1 MGSTLAEIEMRI
13 ELLSIE
19 LKELAKILQEIDAK
33 AQELQG
39 RDV

>member
-1 MGSTLAEIEMRI
+1 MNLAEIEMRL

-33 AQELQG
+33 AQELQDG
-39 RDV
+39 QP

>member
-1 MGSTLAEIEMRI
+1 MTLAEIEMRL
-13 ELLSIE
+13 ELVSIE

-39 RDV
+39 

>member
-1 MGSTLAEIEMRI
+1 MTLAEIEMRL

-39 RDV
+39 

>member
-1 MGSTLAEIEMRI
+1 MNLAEIEMRL

-19 LKELAKILQEIDAK
+19 LKELSKIIQEIDAK
-33 AQELQG
+33 AQELQD

>member
-1 MGSTLAEIEMRI
+1 MNLAEIEIRL

-33 AQELQG
+33 AQELQDG
-39 RDV
+39 NV

>member
-1 MGSTLAEIEMRI
+1 MTLAEIEIRL

>member
-1 MGSTLAEIEMRI
+1 MGMTLAEIEMRL

-33 AQELQG
+33 AQELQN
-39 RDV
+39 

>member
-1 MGSTLAEIEMRI
+1 MGLSIQEIELRL

-19 LKELAKILQEIDAK
+19 LKELAKILQEIDVK

-39 RDV
+39 

>member
-1 MGSTLAEIEMRI
+1 MNLAEIEMRL

-19 LKELAKILQEIDAK
+19 LKELSKIIQEIDAR

-39 RDV
+39 AHV

>member
-1 MGSTLAEIEMRI
+1 MNLAEIEMRL

-33 AQELQG
+33 AQELQDG
-39 RDV
+39 NV

>member
-1 MGSTLAEIEMRI
+1 MGITLAEIEMRL

-33 AQELQG
+33 AQELQ
-39 RDV
+39 D

>member
-1 MGSTLAEIEMRI
+1 MGLSIQEIELRL

-39 RDV
+39 

>member
-1 MGSTLAEIEMRI
+1 MGMTLAKIEMRL

-39 RDV
+39 

>member
-1 MGSTLAEIEMRI
+1 MTIAEIEMRL

-39 RDV
+39 

>member
-1 MGSTLAEIEMRI
+1 MGMTIAEIEMRL

-39 RDV
+39 

>member
-1 MGSTLAEIEMRI
+1 MTLAEIEMRL

-19 LKELAKILQEIDAK
+19 LKEIAKILQEIDAK

-39 RDV
+39 